1 MAVKEAEKQEK
12 RADIEDIKARYPGL
26 VGQVKAAMASLN
38 GKGLIIESIMKD
50 AKGLLDVLVQL
61 QNDRMALVMEVKRLE
76 EKREEMKQ
84 EAADAYESMNAGH
97 RALVER
103 LSEREKEVAEM
114 KQKLDAE
121 ITAAKRTRAEADAIL
136 NDAKRRIDG
145 VRGVE
150 AVGKK

>member
-1 MAVKEAEKQEK
+1 MAAVKEPEKQEK
-12 RADIEDIKARYPGL
+12 KDIQDRYPGL
-26 VGQVKAAMASLN
+26 VGQVKVAMASLN
-38 GKGLIIESIMKD
+38 GKGLIIESILKD
-50 AKGLLDVLVQL
+50 AKSLLDTLVQL
-61 QNDRMALVMEVKRLE
+61 QNDRLALVMEVKGLE
-76 EKREEMKQ
+76 EKREELKQ

-103 LSEREKEVAEM
+103 LTEREKEVAEM

-150 AVGKK
+150 AAGKK